1 MPSYLLT
8 AKRQMAKIPKGFILQ
23 VASRS
28 MPKPA
33 PEDVAT
39 ALKAAGFSDS
49 QSLSYKAA
57 GNWDVK
63 RQG

>member
-23 VASRS
+23 VVSRS
-28 MPKPA
+28 TPRPDSS
-33 PEDVAT
+33 DVGA
-39 ALKAAGFSDS
+39 ALKAAGFGDS
-49 QSLSYKAA
+49 QSLSYRAA

-63 RQG
+63 RQS